1 MGQQGQHLLLLP
13 FSNFNLL
20 AAFIDFLFRTFSV
33 DSCAVELPRSAR
45 MDERRRSGQIP
56 AFGNWDQAN
65 ELPITQYFESAR
77 QAGLIRVS
85 TTHNSSGECG
95 HPDKRGGD
103 LYASE
108 FSKPS
113 RNLPHPAKT
122 RMREKRGT
130 HAKEQRKQGKVCDV
144 NETARKHRQPP
155 PTVFHKNKI
164 SQYSHK
170 MDTLI
175 VSKVAAKPPKAIDED
190 LYKISPELLRSSKRK
205 KRPGLFSC
213 LVPACVS

>member
-1 MGQQGQHLLLLP
+1 
-13 FSNFNLL
+13 
-20 AAFIDFLFRTFSV
+20 
-33 DSCAVELPRSAR
+33 

-175 VSKVAAKPPKAIDED
+175 VSK
-190 LYKISPELLRSSKRK
+190 
-205 KRPGLFSC
+205 GC
-213 LVPACVS
+213 C

>member
-1 MGQQGQHLLLLP
+1 MDSYL
-13 FSNFNLL
+13 FSALY
-20 AAFIDFLFRTFSV
+20 IDFLFRTFSV
-33 DSCAVELPRSAR
+33 DSCVVVLPRSTR

-77 QAGLIRVS
+77 QAGLIR
-85 TTHNSSGECG
+85 ECG

-108 FSKPS
+108 FNKPS

-144 NETARKHRQPP
+144 AEPARKHRQPP
-155 PTVFHKNKI
+155 QPTVFHKNKI

-175 VSKVAAKPPKAIDED
+175 VSKVSAKPPKAIDED
-190 LYKISPELLRSSKRK
+190 LYKISPELLRSSKRFLQVF
-205 KRPGLFSC
+205 GV
-213 LVPACVS
+213 VPW